1 MPLFGMKK
9 QSSSAVPDLPTKT
22 SSQLSAAGVAGKN
35 LREKQDMQQLKTFTR
50 WWNSWLQ
57 MRGIVV
63 TDLCEDIK
71 PGVISMNLIELLSAS
86 VGCKYNKSPSSR
98 FQMLENNGAFLA
110 QLKSKNI
117 RLVNIGP
124 EDLTAGNRTLVLGLT
139 WTLILRYEIQK
150 FGAEVDELLRW
161 VKLCTKNFEGVD
173 VTNWHTS
180 FNDGLALSAIL
191 NKHAPEVP
199 LPSARLSA
207 HLPSKKQIS
216 LATST

>member
-1 MPLFGMKK
+1 MEPNLTRH
-9 QSSSAVPDLPTKT
+9 SSVRL
-22 SSQLSAAGVAGKN
+22 V
-35 LREKQDMQQLKTFTR
+35 LRQKQDEQQLKTFTR

-57 MRGIVV
+57 KRGITV
-63 TDLCEDIK
+63 TDLCEQIK
-71 PGVISMNLIELLSAS
+71 DGVIGMNLIELLSAS
-86 VGCKYNKSPSSR
+86 VAGKYNKSPSSR

-124 EDLTAGNRTLVLGLT
+124 EDLTAGNRTLILGLT

-199 LPSARLSA
+199 LTPPPPPRRALG
-207 HLPSKKQIS
+207 
-216 LATST
+216 